1 MWWCPLIYLSEYP
14 KISFYFCLIFRKSG
28 PKRIWPDMGSIPDP
42 GRSHMPW
49 TNQVRVPQLLRLCSR
64 AWEPQLLKPAW
75 PRAHA
80 LQQEKSPA
88 MRSCALQPALPHSP
102 QLEKSRHSNED
113 PAQPKI
119 SKWNYKKEKKWLNVP
134 LNKII
139 PQLYPKL
146 SSFSLVLLSY
156 QYVHH

>member
-1 MWWCPLIYLSEYP
+1 
-14 KISFYFCLIFRKSG
+14 
-28 PKRIWPDMGSIPDP
+28 MGSIPDP

-119 SKWNYKKEKKWLNVP
+119 MKLQKRKKVVKCPPKQNHPPTLPKTLQLLPCSPFLSVCPSLTHYFLLGNVGEMTVSPEKR
-134 LNKII
+134 
-139 PQLYPKL
+139 
-146 SSFSLVLLSY
+146 
-156 QYVHH
+156 H